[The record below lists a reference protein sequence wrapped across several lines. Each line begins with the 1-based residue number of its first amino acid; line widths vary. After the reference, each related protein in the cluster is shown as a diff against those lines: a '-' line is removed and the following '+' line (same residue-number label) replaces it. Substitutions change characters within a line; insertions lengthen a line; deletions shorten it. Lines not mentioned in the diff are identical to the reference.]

1 MSKGILIIACG
12 HPFFGRMAHNLA
24 ASIKSVEPDM
34 PIALRWAGDAL
45 NHLKNYNLDR
55 VFDSV
60 EVIPEHCYKSEGK
73 NKWIRTKVFMY
84 DLSPFD
90 ETIFLDADT
99 IWIPKQKASKLFND
113 LASVEITFA
122 NYARHDFA
130 NLQKEKCKKCN
141 GVGCKECDRTGKVDP
156 AVWANLNHVKQ
167 AYNFETGYYYALQS
181 EMIYFKKT
189 DSNLTFFEVAKQ
201 VYDHPLV
208 NVTVFAGFI
217 PDEFAFSVA
226 AAMCGIEP
234 HQTPYYPTYWH
245 PVHKRSDRETLFDRH
260 YVLSVGGAFQ
270 SDYFKKLYD
279 QLAAVAFRKLG
290 LETPF
295 KYINKRSWLPERKSI

>member
-1 MSKGILIIACG
+1 MNVNKGILIIACG

-24 ASIKSVEPDM
+24 ASIKSMEPGM

-45 NHLKNYNLDR
+45 NHLKNYNLSE

-60 EVIPEHCYKSEGK
+60 EKIPEHCYKSEGK

-84 DLSPFD
+84 DLSPFE

-99 IWIPKQKASKLFND
+99 IWFPKRKPSHLFKE
-113 LASVEITFA
+113 LEPVEITFA
-122 NYARHDFA
+122 NYTRHD
-130 NLQKEKCKKCN
+130 LEKVKDEK
-141 GVGCKECDRTGKVDP
+141 
-156 AVWANLNHVKQ
+156 VWAKLSEVKT
-167 AYNFETGYYYALQS
+167 AYDFDKGYYYALQS
-181 EMIYFKKT
+181 EFVYFKRSEK
-189 DSNLTFFEVAKQ
+189 NAAYFEKAKE
-201 VYDHPLV
+201 VYDNPKAE
-208 NVTVFAGFI
+208 TIVFAGFV

-226 AAMCGIEP
+226 ALLCGIKP
-234 HQTPYYPTYWH
+234 HKYPYFPTYWH
-245 PVHKRSDRETLFDRH
+245 PVHKKIDRETLFDRH

-279 QLAAVAFRKLG
+279 QLASVAFRKLR
-290 LETPF
+290 LESPF